1 MKNTRQILGSGIIL
15 WFFTIIGTGLVA
27 FTFGSTNAQIIEN
40 ERQAKLTLLFEV
52 VSPTLFDNDLLAET
66 KILPA
71 SALLGTEEPS
81 TIYLA
86 KKSGETSAL
95 IFSPNAPDG
104 YNGKIKLVVGVLRNG
119 TLSGVRVVA
128 HKETPGLGDAI
139 ESIKSDWVLGFN
151 GTSLEQPELNN
162 WKVKRDKGYFDQ
174 FTGAT
179 ITPRAIV
186 KAVKNTLLYYQQHKE
201 TLLAHD

>member
-15 WFFTIIGTGLVA
+15 WLFTIIGTGLVA
-27 FTFGSTNAQIIEN
+27 FTFGSTHVQISEN
-40 ERQAKLTLLFEV
+40 ERQAKLALLFEIV
-52 VSPTLFDNDLLAET
+52 PPTLFDNDLLANT
-66 KILPA
+66 KTLEA
-71 SALLGTEEPS
+71 SELLGTSDPS
-81 TIYLA
+81 TLYIA
-86 KKSGETSAL
+86 KKSGKTTAV
-95 IFSPNAPDG
+95 IFSPIAPNG
-104 YNGKIKLVVGVLRNG
+104 YNGKIKLIVGVLSNG

-139 ESIKSDWVLGFN
+139 EAIKSDWILSFN
-151 GTSLEQPELNN
+151 GTSLEQPELKR
-162 WKVKRDKGYFDQ
+162 WKVKRDRGYFDQ

-179 ITPRAIV
+179 VTPRAIV

>member
-15 WFFTIIGTGLVA
+15 WLFTIIGTGLVA
-27 FTFGSTNAQIIEN
+27 FTFGSTHAQIVEN
-40 ERQAKLTLLFEV
+40 ERQAKLALLFEIV
-52 VSPTLFDNDLLAET
+52 PPALFDNDLLAGT
-66 KILPA
+66 QTVAA
-71 SALLGTEEPS
+71 SKLLS
-81 TIYLA
+81 TSKASTVYIA
-86 KKSGETSAL
+86 KKSDKTSAV
-95 IFSPNAPDG
+95 IFSPIAPDG

-139 ESIKSDWVLGFN
+139 DAIKSDWVLGFN
-151 GTSLEQPELNN
+151 GTSLKQPTLER
-162 WKVKRDKGYFDQ
+162 WKVKRDKGHFDQ